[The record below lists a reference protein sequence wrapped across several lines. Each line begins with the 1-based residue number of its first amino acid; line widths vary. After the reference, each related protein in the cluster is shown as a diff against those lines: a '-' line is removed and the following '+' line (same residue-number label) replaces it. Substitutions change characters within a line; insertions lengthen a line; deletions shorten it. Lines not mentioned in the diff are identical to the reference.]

1 MMKHLIRQNKIVIL
15 LLVIG
20 AVFLC
25 VGVSQGGYRDAFN
38 KAVHVCLE
46 CIGIG

>member
-1 MMKHLIRQNKIVIL
+1 MKQAIKQNKAAIA
-15 LLVIG
+15 LLVLG
-20 AVFLC
+20 AVFLW
-25 VGVSQGGYRDAFN
+25 VGISQGGYRDAFN

>member
-1 MMKHLIRQNKIVIL
+1 MIKQLIRQNKAAVIL
-15 LLVIG
+15 LILG